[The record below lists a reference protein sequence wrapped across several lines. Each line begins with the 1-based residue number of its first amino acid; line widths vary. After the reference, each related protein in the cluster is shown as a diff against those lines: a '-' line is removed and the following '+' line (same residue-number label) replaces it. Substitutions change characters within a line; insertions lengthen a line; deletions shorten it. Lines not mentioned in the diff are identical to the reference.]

1 MCKRF
6 QPFSLFLIGAFL
18 AGCSSQPAQKESKT
32 GTPEL
37 TIQVASMNLA
47 SMNKRIEKRDIKKI
61 VDILKREQIEI
72 LSVQA
77 ITRYPGVTTRVDF
90 VDELA
95 KQGDLNS
102 AFGEMINNSGRQ
114 TVNAVFSTYPI
125 RSKVNLPFEKIKSVK
140 FEAAFQAMIDGGT
153 RPVFVVSAQIP
164 PEAPLADQK
173 ACISQI
179 SSLHLGEKNGAVI
192 ITGNLPTAN
201 GILEG
206 GPYRAVT
213 GTNSRDA
220 ATGMWMMSNEA
231 LRVSSIRTIETDFG
245 PMIVAQFG
253 LFRQMQP

>member
-1 MCKRF
+1 MCNRL
-6 QPFSLFLIGAFL
+6 QPFSLFLIGVFL
-18 AGCSSQPAQKESKT
+18 AGCSSQPAQKESKA

-47 SMNKRIEKRDIKKI
+47 SLNKRIEKRDIKKI

-77 ITRYPGVTTRVDF
+77 ITRYPGVATRVDF

-114 TVNAVFSTYPI
+114 TGNAIFSSYPI
-125 RSKVNLPFEKIKSVK
+125 RSKVNQPFEKIKSVK
-140 FEAAFQAMIDGGT
+140 FEAAFLAMIDGGT
-153 RPVFVVSAQIP
+153 RPVYVVSAQIP
-164 PEAPLADQK
+164 LHAPLADQK
-173 ACISQI
+173 ACIAQI
-179 SSLHLGEKNGAVI
+179 SSLHQGEKNGAII
-192 ITGNLPTAN
+192 ITGNLPTAD
-201 GILEG
+201 GILAG
-206 GPYRAVT
+206 GPYRGVA
-213 GTNSRDA
+213 GTDSREA
-220 ATGMWMMSNEA
+220 ATGMWMMSNES
-231 LRVSSIRTIETDFG
+231 LKVSSIRTIETDFG